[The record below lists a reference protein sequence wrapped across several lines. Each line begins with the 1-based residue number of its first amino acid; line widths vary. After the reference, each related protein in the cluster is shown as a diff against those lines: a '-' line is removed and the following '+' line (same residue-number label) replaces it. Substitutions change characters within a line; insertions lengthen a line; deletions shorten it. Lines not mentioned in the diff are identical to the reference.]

1 MRPMTEYTRDDFER
15 LIRDRSNWGRW
26 GDDDEVGAINLIT
39 PGKRQAAA
47 RLVRSGRS
55 VSLSMPFPTIPAPDN
70 PRPAAHFMRINDRG
84 SGAGAATD
92 YYGVEYH
99 GLICT
104 HIDAL
109 SHTWDANGM
118 WQGWKPEET
127 ITTNGARRGGIQN
140 WRTGIVTR
148 GVLLNVPASR
158 GTAYVTA
165 DEPVHGEELRAIAK
179 AQGVTPEPGDCLVVY
194 SGRQRWN
201 DENPPIGTRPVRPGL
216 HASCLEYI
224 RDIDCALI
232 AWDMQDATP
241 IVGGLP
247 WSVHAA
253 IHAFGVAIIDN
264 CDLEDLAQACA
275 VEGRDEFML
284 VVAPLIV
291 NGGTGSPAN
300 PLAVF

>member
-1 MRPMTEYTRDDFER
+1 MTEYTRQNFEQ
-15 LIRDRSNWGRW
+15 LIRERNNWGRW
-26 GDDDEVGAINLIT
+26 GDDDEVGAVNLIT
-39 PGKRQAAA
+39 PEKRVAAA
-47 RLVRSGRS
+47 GLVRSGRS
-55 VSLSMPFPTIPAPDN
+55 VSLSMPFPTTPAADN
-70 PRPAAHFMRINDRG
+70 PRPAAHFMRVNDRG

-99 GLICT
+99 GLVCT

-109 SHTWDANGM
+109 CHTWDAGGM
-118 WQGWKPEET
+118 WQGWNPGET
-127 ITTNGARRGGIQN
+127 ITTSGTRRGGIEN
-140 WRTGIVTR
+140 WSSGIVTR
-148 GVLLNVPASR
+148 GVLLNVPAFR
-158 GTAYVTA
+158 GTDYVTA
-165 DEPVHGEELRAIAK
+165 DRPVYGEELRAVADH
-179 AQGVTPEPGDCLVVY
+179 QGVEVQPGDCLVVY

-201 DENPPIGTRPVRPGL
+201 EHNPPIGTEPVRPGL

-224 RDIDCALI
+224 RDTDCALI

-241 IVGGLP
+241 VAWGMP

-264 CDLEDLAQACA
+264 CDLADLAAACA
-275 VEGRDEFML
+275 AEQRDDFML

-291 NGGTGSPAN
+291 TGGTGSPAN

>member
-1 MRPMTEYTRDDFER
+1 MTEYTRADFER
-15 LIRDRSNWGRW
+15 LIRERRNWGRW
-26 GDDDEVGAINLIT
+26 GADDEVGAVNLIT
-39 PGKRQAAA
+39 PDKRAAA
-47 RLVRSGRS
+47 AALVRSGRS
-55 VSLSMPFPTIPAPDN
+55 VSMSMPFPATPGPDN
-70 PRPAAHFMRINDRG
+70 PKPAAHFMRVADRPE
-84 SGAGAATD
+84 GAGAATD

-109 SHTWDANGM
+109 AHTWDANGM
-118 WQGWKPEET
+118 WQGWDPAEVISTK
-127 ITTNGARRGGIQN
+127 GASRGGIQA
-140 WRTGIVTR
+140 WSEGIITR

-165 DEPVHGEELRAIAK
+165 GRPVHADELRAIA
-179 AQGVTPEPGDCLVVY
+179 AEQGVTLEPGDCLVVY

-201 DENPPIGTRPVRPGL
+201 EENPPIGTQPVRPGL

-224 RDIDCALI
+224 RDVDCALI

-241 IVGGLP
+241 IEGGMP

-264 CDLEDLAQACA
+264 CDLEDLAAACA
-275 VEGRDEFML
+275 SEGRYEFML